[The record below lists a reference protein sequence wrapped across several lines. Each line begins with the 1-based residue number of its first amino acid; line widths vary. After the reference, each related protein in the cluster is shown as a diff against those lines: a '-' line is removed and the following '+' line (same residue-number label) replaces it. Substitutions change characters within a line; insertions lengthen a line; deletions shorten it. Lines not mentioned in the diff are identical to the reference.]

1 MIRSLR
7 ILCSLTVLVIALVM
21 VSCAQ
26 KTSHD
31 IPEKLVT
38 LQVSL
43 KAKGI
48 TKAEMT
54 DAEKAIGSVRIYAY
68 RKDTGTQVGHY
79 YRGKE
84 SDEPIYMDLALPE
97 RGQYEVEFYIVV
109 NETSVRLPD
118 DFAFAE
124 RMSKDKLTLSRFTSV
139 DQSGKIPMYCHEVV
153 TIDVDN
159 VSDNLNTLPGHDGHN
174 VLVQKLDL
182 TLSSSISKLSVYA
195 AMAPGVS
202 TTKIH
207 YVGIL
212 KGGLRHHVYFLP
224 QENDVLAAVPVRAIG
239 RDLMTTETTLTKHAP
254 HGSDDTEDY
263 NLLVEGHYIPETEV
277 GSDDLEKKVDDRQAT
292 VHVQYSVGEGGELRN
307 GYIYMPVINRG
318 THYNVCLLITS
329 EGRVIL
335 SYTVAPW
342 DKADMTEVWFDY
354 PTHSFIEDD
363 VDEEKPVAPA
373 TMSHNRPFVGYFKMS
388 YPATETWRPTVVSS
402 NAAMV
407 EVNVYTQS
415 GITPVELPVKADPEN
430 WYRIEVAPKADLQIS
445 SEVEL
450 GITYS
455 PDFSV
460 NGQYEFLLINGSQNN
475 WYWPYDGELQQDAN
489 KVIITVTE

>member
-1 MIRSLR
+1 MIKYFR
-7 ILCSLTVLVIALVM
+7 IFYSLTMLLVAFVLGG
-21 VSCAQ
+21 CAEKNGQ
-26 KTSHD
+26 D
-31 IPEKLVT
+31 MPEKLVT

-43 KAKGI
+43 KSKGI

-54 DAEKAIGSVRIYAY
+54 GAEKSIGSVRIYAY
-68 RKDTGTQVGHY
+68 RSDTGSQVGHY
-79 YRGKE
+79 YRGTA

-97 RGQYEVEFYIVV
+97 RGQYEVEFYIIA

-124 RMSKDKLTLSRFTSV
+124 RMPKDRLRQSRFTSV
-139 DQSGKIPMYCHEVV
+139 DQSGRIPMFCEESA
-153 TIDVDN
+153 TINVDN
-159 VSDNLNTLPGHDGHN
+159 VYQDVNTAPGHEGHN

-182 TLSSSISKLSVYA
+182 TLSASISKLSVYA

-207 YVGIL
+207 YVDIL
-212 KGGLRHHVYFLP
+212 KGGLRQHVYFLP
-224 QENDVLAAVPVRAIG
+224 QDKDVLSAVPVRAIG
-239 RDLMTTETTLTKHAP
+239 RDLLTTETVLTNHAQ
-254 HGSDDTEDY
+254 HGSDNTDDY
-263 NLLVEGHYIPETEV
+263 NPLVADHYIPETEV
-277 GSDDLEKKVDDRQAT
+277 GSEDLEVKADDRQAT

-329 EGRVIL
+329 EGRIIL

-342 DKADMTEVWFDY
+342 DKADMTEIWFDY
-354 PTHSFIEDD
+354 PTHSFIKDE
-363 VDEEKPVAPA
+363 VNEEKPVSPA
-373 TMSHNRPFVGYFKMS
+373 TMSYERPFVGYFKMS
-388 YPATETWRPTVVSS
+388 YPATETWRPTVASA
-402 NAAMV
+402 NAGMV
-407 EVNVYTQS
+407 DVKVFTHS
-415 GITPVELPVKADPEN
+415 GITPVTPPVKADSEN
-430 WYRIEVAPKADLQIS
+430 WYRIEVTPAPALEPG

-455 PDFSV
+455 PDFSID
-460 NGQYEFLLINGSQNN
+460 GQYEYLLINGSQNN
-475 WYWPYDGELQQDAN
+475 WYWPYEGESQQDAN